1 MFFLEYPRKWQPTPV
16 FLSGESHR
24 QRSLVGYSPWGP
36 KESDMTEQLTHNHT
50 HAAKGFRIVNKAQVD
65 VFLEYPCFSYDP
77 MDYGNL
83 ISGSSAFSKST
94 LYIWKFSLHVLL
106 KPSLKNFEH
115 YLASMWNECNCTVIW
130 TFFGIDLLWDWNEN
144 WPFPV
149 LWQLLSFLNLLA

>member
-1 MFFLEYPRKWQPTPV
+1 MITLFTASSGFQGFSGSSAGRVHLQCRRPGFDPYVGKIPWRRAWQPTPV
-16 FLSGESHR
+16 FLSGESHG

-50 HAAKGFRIVNKAQVD
+50 HTAKGFRIVNKAQVD

-106 KPSLKNFEH
+106 KPSLKH
-115 YLASMWNECNCTVIW
+115 
-130 TFFGIDLLWDWNEN
+130 
-144 WPFPV
+144 
-149 LWQLLSFLNLLA
+149 